1 MVRFKRIAIAI
12 GILLI
17 TMGVVFFMSQKK
29 ATTDEPAT
37 SAPVEQARL
46 AAEHAHCAAYFMLM
60 RTSEERSSNP
70 GSAKE
75 IKNYTK
81 DIEHHL
87 KIGAK
92 LSPDKALFKSQVEKA
107 FWEITDGVNQA
118 GENGKVSEFVDG
130 KLDQCIRA
138 LFRTEKFIQ
147 RLQDAK
153 NK

>member
-1 MVRFKRIAIAI
+1 MVRFKRIAIAV

-17 TMGVVFFMSQKK
+17 TMGFVFFMFQKK
-29 ATTDEPAT
+29 ATTGVPAP
-37 SAPVEQARL
+37 SAPVEQAQL

-60 RTSEERSSNP
+60 RSSEKSSSGP
-70 GSAKE
+70 DSAKE

-92 LSPDKALFKSQVEKA
+92 LSPDQALFKSQVEKA

-118 GENGKVSEFVDG
+118 GDNGKVSEFVDG

-147 RLQDAK
+147 RLHHEK